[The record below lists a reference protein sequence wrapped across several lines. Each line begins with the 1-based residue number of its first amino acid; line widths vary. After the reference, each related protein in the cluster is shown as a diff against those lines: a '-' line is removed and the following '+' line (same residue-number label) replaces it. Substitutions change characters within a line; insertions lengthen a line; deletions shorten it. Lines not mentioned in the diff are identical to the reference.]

1 MADDKKINYEEI
13 NYKEILEFLN
23 KNAGKEY
30 KDPEKEG
37 LTEDEKRKYK
47 DLREKGSNICKE
59 LKKIAKLNDSCKFST
74 EIIKWLDGSNTKI
87 KNYLWLQMKCE
98 KYKDSPISISIFVE
112 KNEDKV
118 RYRICLEIKNDKAD
132 DSIMK
137 QYHSYLN
144 LPENENIVYA
154 SGSNEEGTPDNL
166 KDKKY
171 KDKYK
176 DKSTIIKE
184 LESKQ
189 LTKVQPSIYIEQS
202 PTKGNEDYEKEIKKA
217 IEELIPYYKYV
228 MEKKTNELISSKNL
242 NEEDEEKIMG
252 KFSKKEFDKNVIF
265 YGPPGTGKTY
275 TTAKRA
281 VEICKTE
288 SEKELTDYSEI
299 MEKYNELKKKN
310 RIELITFH
318 QSYGYEEFIE
328 GIKPVVSDE
337 DDESEDEKENNKESK
352 TNIKIE
358 NDIKYD
364 VVDGIF
370 KKFCDNARKA
380 IIETNNDNDND
391 IPLEAIVWK
400 VTVRGQVRE
409 ECFNNNHVR
418 IDWNFDDAGAV
429 GFVEEVKKGDI
440 IITTDGSRTRIN
452 GIAVVTDD
460 KGYTLDKEERDTTTR
475 NVKWL
480 AKNIDE
486 NIKNINKEK
495 MLHRRTVARVPN
507 MKVEDIIKLAKE
519 KNQEELSKIVIKEN
533 KDPYV
538 FIIDEI
544 NRGNISKIFGELITL
559 IETTKR
565 AGKEECISTKLPYSK
580 EEFTVPDNV
589 YIIGTMNTADRSI
602 ALIDTALRRR
612 FKFEEMLPDYHLLED
627 IFVEDKGTKV
637 NIGAMLKVIN
647 ERIKYLYDRE
657 HTIGHAVF
665 LELKEN
671 NNIDKL
677 ENIFKKSVIPLLQEY
692 FYEDYEKIRIVLGD
706 NAKDEDEQFISAVS
720 IPEDVFEDNIVD
732 IDIPEKKYTINYN
745 NFKNIMA
752 YKNISQKKDLSK
764 KISDE

>member
-1 MADDKKINYEEI
+1 MNVEFDKILDYENEEI
-13 NYKEILEFLN
+13 LKQEDLTLKFSEQKWSPQASGIEIKETILPELRKMWN
-23 KNAGKEY
+23 KLINREENSKTSNGG
-30 KDPEKEG
+30 DEKE
-37 LTEDEKRKYK
+37 T
-47 DLREKGSNICKE
+47 
-59 LKKIAKLNDSCKFST
+59 
-74 EIIKWLDGSNTKI
+74 
-87 KNYLWLQMKCE
+87 M
-98 KYKDSPISISIFVE
+98 
-112 KNEDKV
+112 
-118 RYRICLEIKNDKAD
+118 
-132 DSIMK
+132 
-137 QYHSYLN
+137 
-144 LPENENIVYA
+144 
-154 SGSNEEGTPDNL
+154 
-166 KDKKY
+166 
-171 KDKYK
+171 
-176 DKSTIIKE
+176 
-184 LESKQ
+184 
-189 LTKVQPSIYIEQS
+189 
-202 PTKGNEDYEKEIKKA
+202 
-217 IEELIPYYKYV
+217 
-228 MEKKTNELISSKNL
+228 
-242 NEEDEEKIMG
+242 
-252 KFSKKEFDKNVIF
+252 KKEFDKNVIF

-299 MEKYNELKKKN
+299 MKKYNELKKKN
-310 RIELITFH
+310 RIEFITFH

-328 GIKPVVSDE
+328 GIKPIVLNE
-337 DDESEDEKENNKESK
+337 DDESEDESENNQESK

-364 VVDGIF
+364 IVDGIF

-380 IIETNNDNDND
+380 IIETDNNNDNND

-400 VTVRGQVRE
+400 VTVRGEVRE
-409 ECFNNNHVR
+409 DCFNNNRVR

-440 IITTDGSRTRIN
+440 IITTDGSRTKIN
-452 GIAVVTDD
+452 GIAVVIDD
-460 KGYTLDKEERDTTTR
+460 KGYILAGEERDTTTR

-519 KNQEELSKIVIKEN
+519 KNQKELSKIVIKEN
-533 KDPYV
+533 KEPYV

-565 AGKEECISTKLPYSK
+565 SGEGKKECISTKLPYSN

-602 ALIDTALRRR
+602 ALMDTALRRR
-612 FKFEEMLPDYHLLED
+612 FKFEEMLPNYDLLKD
-627 IFVEDKGTKV
+627 IFVEDEGVKV

-647 ERIKYLYDRE
+647 ERIEYLYDRE

-706 NAKDEDEQFISAVS
+706 NAKDEDEQFILAVS
-720 IPEDVFEDNIVD
+720 IPKDIFEGDIGD
-732 IDIPEKKYTINYN
+732 IDIPEKKYIINYD

>member
-1 MADDKKINYEEI
+1 M
-13 NYKEILEFLN
+13 
-23 KNAGKEY
+23 
-30 KDPEKEG
+30 
-37 LTEDEKRKYK
+37 
-47 DLREKGSNICKE
+47 
-59 LKKIAKLNDSCKFST
+59 
-74 EIIKWLDGSNTKI
+74 
-87 KNYLWLQMKCE
+87 
-98 KYKDSPISISIFVE
+98 
-112 KNEDKV
+112 
-118 RYRICLEIKNDKAD
+118 
-132 DSIMK
+132 
-137 QYHSYLN
+137 
-144 LPENENIVYA
+144 
-154 SGSNEEGTPDNL
+154 
-166 KDKKY
+166 
-171 KDKYK
+171 
-176 DKSTIIKE
+176 
-184 LESKQ
+184 
-189 LTKVQPSIYIEQS
+189 
-202 PTKGNEDYEKEIKKA
+202 
-217 IEELIPYYKYV
+217 
-228 MEKKTNELISSKNL
+228 
-242 NEEDEEKIMG
+242 
-252 KFSKKEFDKNVIF
+252 KKEFDKNVIF

-299 MEKYNELKKKN
+299 MKKYNELKKKN
-310 RIELITFH
+310 RIEFITFH

-328 GIKPVVSDE
+328 GIKPIVLNE
-337 DDESEDEKENNKESK
+337 DDESEDESENNQESK

-364 VVDGIF
+364 IVDGIF

-380 IIETNNDNDND
+380 IIETDNNNDNND

-400 VTVRGQVRE
+400 VTVRGEVRE
-409 ECFNNNHVR
+409 DCFNNNRVR

-440 IITTDGSRTRIN
+440 IITTDGSRTKIN
-452 GIAVVTDD
+452 GIAVVIDD
-460 KGYTLDKEERDTTTR
+460 KGYILAGEERDTTTR

-519 KNQEELSKIVIKEN
+519 KNQKELSKIVIKEN
-533 KDPYV
+533 KEPYV

-565 AGKEECISTKLPYSK
+565 SGEGKKECISTKLPYSN

-602 ALIDTALRRR
+602 ALMDTALRRR
-612 FKFEEMLPDYHLLED
+612 FKFEEMLPNYDLLED
-627 IFVEDKGTKV
+627 IFVEDEGVKV

-647 ERIKYLYDRE
+647 ERIEYLYDRE

-706 NAKDEDEQFISAVS
+706 NAKDEDEQFILAVS
-720 IPEDVFEDNIVD
+720 IPEDVFEGNIGD
-732 IDIPEKKYTINYN
+732 IDIPEKKYIINYD
-745 NFKNIMA
+745 NFKNIMT

>member
-1 MADDKKINYEEI
+1 MDKIEALLLSWNPENLDW
-13 NYKEILEFLN
+13 NYKEAYLKVKNGEKYEIDWRTSRKNGVEEKTEVFLIKLGDEEPKGIIAHGHVTEEPYLEGERYYVNVEFDKILDYKNEEILKQEDLMLKFSEQKWSPQASGIEIKETILPELRKMWN
-23 KNAGKEY
+23 KLINREENSKTSNGG
-30 KDPEKEG
+30 DEKE
-37 LTEDEKRKYK
+37 T
-47 DLREKGSNICKE
+47 
-59 LKKIAKLNDSCKFST
+59 
-74 EIIKWLDGSNTKI
+74 
-87 KNYLWLQMKCE
+87 M
-98 KYKDSPISISIFVE
+98 
-112 KNEDKV
+112 
-118 RYRICLEIKNDKAD
+118 
-132 DSIMK
+132 
-137 QYHSYLN
+137 
-144 LPENENIVYA
+144 
-154 SGSNEEGTPDNL
+154 
-166 KDKKY
+166 
-171 KDKYK
+171 
-176 DKSTIIKE
+176 
-184 LESKQ
+184 
-189 LTKVQPSIYIEQS
+189 
-202 PTKGNEDYEKEIKKA
+202 
-217 IEELIPYYKYV
+217 
-228 MEKKTNELISSKNL
+228 
-242 NEEDEEKIMG
+242 
-252 KFSKKEFDKNVIF
+252 KKEFDKNVIF

-299 MEKYNELKKKN
+299 MKKYNELKKKN
-310 RIELITFH
+310 RIEFITFH

-328 GIKPVVSDE
+328 GIKPIVLNE
-337 DDESEDEKENNKESK
+337 DDESEDESENNQESK

-364 VVDGIF
+364 IVDGIF

-380 IIETNNDNDND
+380 IIETDNNNDNNDNND

-400 VTVRGQVRE
+400 VTVRGEVRE
-409 ECFNNNHVR
+409 DCFNNNRVR

-440 IITTDGSRTRIN
+440 IITTDGSRTKIN
-452 GIAVVTDD
+452 GIAVVIDD
-460 KGYTLDKEERDTTTR
+460 KGYILAGEERDTTTR
-475 NVKWL
+475 SVKWL

-519 KNQEELSKIVIKEN
+519 KNQKELSKIVIKEN
-533 KDPYV
+533 KEPYV

-565 AGKEECISTKLPYSK
+565 SGEGKKECISTKLPYSN

-602 ALIDTALRRR
+602 ALMDTALRRR
-612 FKFEEMLPDYHLLED
+612 FKFEEMLPNYDLLKD
-627 IFVEDKGTKV
+627 IFVEDEGVKV

-647 ERIKYLYDRE
+647 ERIEYLYDRE

-692 FYEDYEKIRIVLGD
+692 FYEDYDKIRLILGD
-706 NAKDEDEQFISAVS
+706 NAKDEDEQFIFAES
-720 IPEDVFEDNIVD
+720 IKPKDVFEGDIGD
-732 IDIPEKKYTINYN
+732 IDIPEKKYIINYD

>member
-1 MADDKKINYEEI
+1 MENKK
-13 NYKEILEFLN
+13 
-23 KNAGKEY
+23 
-30 KDPEKEG
+30 
-37 LTEDEKRKYK
+37 
-47 DLREKGSNICKE
+47 EKGFLLGWNPNSKEWHWDYEKVYSEIQNGKKPIVGWTIPERKE
-59 LKKIAKLNDSCKFST
+59 LKVGMEVFVIKLGTAPKGIIAHGYII
-74 EIIKWLDGSNTKI
+74 EIP
-87 KNYLWLQMKCE
+87 
-98 KYKDSPISISIFVE
+98 YKH
-112 KNEDKV
+112 
-118 RYRICLEIKNDKAD
+118 EIKIEFDSIQNAD
-132 DSIMK
+132 D
-137 QYHSYLN
+137 
-144 LPENENIVYA
+144 
-154 SGSNEEGTPDNL
+154 
-166 KDKKY
+166 
-171 KDKYK
+171 
-176 DKSTIIKE
+176 
-184 LESKQ
+184 
-189 LTKVQPSIYIEQS
+189 
-202 PTKGNEDYEKEIKKA
+202 EKEIISLTELKNKFKPKA
-217 IEELIPYYKYV
+217 WDSQGEAVGSYIDETILPELRKMWNILINGDENSENLNRGD
-228 MEKKTNELISSKNL
+228 EKKT
-242 NEEDEEKIMG
+242 M
-252 KFSKKEFDKNVIF
+252 KKEFDKNVIF

-310 RIELITFH
+310 RIEFITFH

-328 GIKPVVSDE
+328 GIKPVISNE
-337 DDESEDEKENNKESK
+337 DDESEDESENNKESK

-380 IIETNNDNDND
+380 IIETNNND

-452 GIAVVTDD
+452 GIAVVTDE

-480 AKNIDE
+480 VTNIDE
-486 NIKNINKEK
+486 NIKSINKEK
-495 MLHRRTVARVPN
+495 MLQRRTVARVPN

-519 KNQEELSKIVIKEN
+519 KNPTALSKIDIKEN
-533 KDPYV
+533 KEPYI

-565 AGKEECISTKLPYSK
+565 SGEGKEECISTKLPYSK

-602 ALIDTALRRR
+602 ALMDTALRRR
-612 FKFEEMLPDYHLLED
+612 FKFEEMLPNYDLLKD
-627 IFVEDKGTKV
+627 IFVEDEGVKV
-637 NIGAMLKVIN
+637 NIGAMLKTIN
-647 ERIKYLYDRE
+647 ERIEYLYDRE

-692 FYEDYEKIRIVLGD
+692 FYEDYEKIRLILGD
-706 NAKDEDEQFISAVS
+706 NAKDEDEQFIFAES
-720 IPEDVFEDNIVD
+720 IKPKDVFEGD
-732 IDIPEKKYTINYN
+732 IGDMDIPEKKYIINYE
-745 NFKNIMA
+745 NFRNIMA
-752 YKNISQKKDLSK
+752 YKNISKKL
-764 KISDE
+764 SDE

>member
-1 MADDKKINYEEI
+1 MEKIKETQEILNKKELCLLFSWNPKKSGWTVEKYKEAHLKVKNGEKYLIRDWKCIRKNEVEKETEVFIVKIGDEEPKGIIGHGYIKTLPTKKYDDDKKWRVDIEIDKLLDYENEELLKQEKLRDKFPEQKWNPEGSGIEIKETVVPELKEMWSKLINREE
-13 NYKEILEFLN
+13 NSKTSN
-23 KNAGKEY
+23 GG
-30 KDPEKEG
+30 DEKE
-37 LTEDEKRKYK
+37 TM
-47 DLREKGSNICKE
+47 
-59 LKKIAKLNDSCKFST
+59 
-74 EIIKWLDGSNTKI
+74 
-87 KNYLWLQMKCE
+87 KN
-98 KYKDSPISISIFVE
+98 
-112 KNEDKV
+112 
-118 RYRICLEIKNDKAD
+118 
-132 DSIMK
+132 
-137 QYHSYLN
+137 
-144 LPENENIVYA
+144 
-154 SGSNEEGTPDNL
+154 
-166 KDKKY
+166 
-171 KDKYK
+171 
-176 DKSTIIKE
+176 
-184 LESKQ
+184 
-189 LTKVQPSIYIEQS
+189 
-202 PTKGNEDYEKEIKKA
+202 
-217 IEELIPYYKYV
+217 
-228 MEKKTNELISSKNL
+228 
-242 NEEDEEKIMG
+242 
-252 KFSKKEFDKNVIF
+252 EFDKNVIF

-310 RIELITFH
+310 RIEFITFH

-328 GIKPVVSDE
+328 GIKPIVLNE
-337 DDESEDEKENNKESK
+337 DDESEDESENNQESK

-364 VVDGIF
+364 IVDGIF

-380 IIETNNDNDND
+380 IIETDNNNDNND

-400 VTVRGQVRE
+400 VTVRDEVRE
-409 ECFNNNHVR
+409 DCFNNNRVR

-440 IITTDGSRTRIN
+440 IITTDGSRTKIN

-460 KGYTLDKEERDTTTR
+460 KGYTLDKEKRDTTTR

-519 KNQEELSKIVIKEN
+519 KNQKELSKIVIKEN
-533 KDPYV
+533 KEPYV

-565 AGKEECISTKLPYSK
+565 SGEGKKECISTKLPYSK

-602 ALIDTALRRR
+602 ALMDTALRRR

-647 ERIKYLYDRE
+647 ERIEYLYDRE

-720 IPEDVFEDNIVD
+720 IPEDVFEGNIDD
-732 IDIPEKKYTINYN
+732 IDIPEKKYIINYD

>member
-1 MADDKKINYEEI
+1 MENKKEKGFLLGWNPNSKEWHWDYEKVYSEIQNGKKPIVGWTIPERKELKVGMEVFVIKLGTAPKGIIAHGYIIEIPYKHEIKIEFDSIQNADDKKEI
-13 NYKEILEFLN
+13 IS
-23 KNAGKEY
+23 
-30 KDPEKEG
+30 
-37 LTEDEKRKYK
+37 LTELKNKFKPKAWDSQGEAVGSYIDETI
-47 DLREKGSNICKE
+47 LPE
-59 LKKIAKLNDSCKFST
+59 LKEMWSKLINGDKNT
-74 EIIKWLDGSNTKI
+74 ETRDGGD
-87 KNYLWLQMKCE
+87 E
-98 KYKDSPISISIFVE
+98 G
-112 KNEDKV
+112 
-118 RYRICLEIKNDKAD
+118 
-132 DSIMK
+132 
-137 QYHSYLN
+137 
-144 LPENENIVYA
+144 EN
-154 SGSNEEGTPDNL
+154 
-166 KDKKY
+166 
-171 KDKYK
+171 
-176 DKSTIIKE
+176 
-184 LESKQ
+184 
-189 LTKVQPSIYIEQS
+189 
-202 PTKGNEDYEKEIKKA
+202 
-217 IEELIPYYKYV
+217 
-228 MEKKTNELISSKNL
+228 M
-242 NEEDEEKIMG
+242 
-252 KFSKKEFDKNVIF
+252 KKEFDKNVIF

-281 VEICKTE
+281 VEICKNE
-288 SEKELTDYSEI
+288 SEEDLTDYSEI
-299 MEKYNELKKKN
+299 MKKYNELKENN
-310 RIELITFH
+310 RIEFITFH

-328 GIKPVVSDE
+328 GIKPVVSNE
-337 DDESEDEKENNKESK
+337 DYESEDESENKQELK

-380 IIETNNDNDND
+380 IIETHDNDD
-391 IPLEAIVWK
+391 VSPEAIVWK
-400 VTVRGQVRE
+400 VTVRNNVIKD
-409 ECFNNNHVR
+409 CFENSRVR

-440 IITTDGSRTRIN
+440 IITTDGSRTKIN
-452 GIAVVTDD
+452 GIAVVIDD
-460 KGYTLDKEERDTTTR
+460 KGYILAGEERDTTTR

-559 IETTKR
+559 IEPTKR
-565 AGKEECISTKLPYSK
+565 SGKKECISTKLPYSK
-580 EEFTVPDNV
+580 EEFTIPDNV

-602 ALIDTALRRR
+602 ALMDTALRRR
-612 FKFEEMLPDYHLLED
+612 FKFEEMLPNYDLLKD
-627 IFVEDKGTKV
+627 IFVEDEGVKV

-647 ERIKYLYDRE
+647 ERIEYLYDRE

-706 NAKDEDEQFISAVS
+706 NAKDEDEQFILAVS
-720 IPEDVFEDNIVD
+720 IPKDIFEGDIGD
-732 IDIPEKKYTINYN
+732 IDIPEKKYIINYD

>member
-1 MADDKKINYEEI
+1 MENKKETQEILNKKELCLLFSWNPKKSGWTVEKYKEACLKVKNGEKYLIRDWKCIRKNEVEKETEVFIVKIGDEEPKGIIGHGYIKTLPTKKYDDDKKWRVDIEIDKLLDYENEELLKQEKLRDKFPEQKWNPEGSGIEIKETVVPELKEMWSKLINREE
-13 NYKEILEFLN
+13 NSKTSN
-23 KNAGKEY
+23 GG
-30 KDPEKEG
+30 DEKE
-37 LTEDEKRKYK
+37 T
-47 DLREKGSNICKE
+47 
-59 LKKIAKLNDSCKFST
+59 
-74 EIIKWLDGSNTKI
+74 
-87 KNYLWLQMKCE
+87 M
-98 KYKDSPISISIFVE
+98 
-112 KNEDKV
+112 
-118 RYRICLEIKNDKAD
+118 
-132 DSIMK
+132 
-137 QYHSYLN
+137 
-144 LPENENIVYA
+144 
-154 SGSNEEGTPDNL
+154 
-166 KDKKY
+166 
-171 KDKYK
+171 
-176 DKSTIIKE
+176 
-184 LESKQ
+184 
-189 LTKVQPSIYIEQS
+189 
-202 PTKGNEDYEKEIKKA
+202 
-217 IEELIPYYKYV
+217 
-228 MEKKTNELISSKNL
+228 
-242 NEEDEEKIMG
+242 
-252 KFSKKEFDKNVIF
+252 KKEFDKNVIF

-299 MEKYNELKKKN
+299 MKKYNELKKKN
-310 RIELITFH
+310 RIEFITFH

-328 GIKPVVSDE
+328 GIKPIVLNE
-337 DDESEDEKENNKESK
+337 DDESEDESENNQESK

-364 VVDGIF
+364 IVDGIF

-380 IIETNNDNDND
+380 IIETDNNNDNND

-400 VTVRGQVRE
+400 VTVRGEVRE
-409 ECFNNNHVR
+409 DCFNNNRVR

-440 IITTDGSRTRIN
+440 IITTDGSRTKIN
-452 GIAVVTDD
+452 GIAVVIDD
-460 KGYTLDKEERDTTTR
+460 KGYILAGEERDTTTR

-519 KNQEELSKIVIKEN
+519 KNQKELSKIVIKEN
-533 KDPYV
+533 KEPYV

-565 AGKEECISTKLPYSK
+565 SGEGKKECISTKLPYSN

-602 ALIDTALRRR
+602 ALMDTALRRR
-612 FKFEEMLPDYHLLED
+612 FKFEEMLPNYDLLKD
-627 IFVEDKGTKV
+627 IFVEDEGVKV

-647 ERIKYLYDRE
+647 ERIEYLYDRE

-706 NAKDEDEQFISAVS
+706 NAKDEDEQFILAVS
-720 IPEDVFEDNIVD
+720 IPKDIFEGDIGD
-732 IDIPEKKYTINYN
+732 IDIPEKKYIINYD

>member
-1 MADDKKINYEEI
+1 MEKIKETQEILNKKELCLLFSWNPKKSGWTVEKYKEAHLKVKNGEKYLIRDWKCIRKNEVEKETEVFIVKIGDEEPKGIIGHGYIKTLPTKKYDDDKKWRVDIEIDKLLDYENEELLKQEKLRDKFPEQKWNPEGSGIEIKETVVPELKEMWSKLINREE
-13 NYKEILEFLN
+13 NSKTSN
-23 KNAGKEY
+23 GG
-30 KDPEKEG
+30 DEKE
-37 LTEDEKRKYK
+37 TM
-47 DLREKGSNICKE
+47 
-59 LKKIAKLNDSCKFST
+59 
-74 EIIKWLDGSNTKI
+74 
-87 KNYLWLQMKCE
+87 KN
-98 KYKDSPISISIFVE
+98 
-112 KNEDKV
+112 
-118 RYRICLEIKNDKAD
+118 
-132 DSIMK
+132 
-137 QYHSYLN
+137 
-144 LPENENIVYA
+144 
-154 SGSNEEGTPDNL
+154 
-166 KDKKY
+166 
-171 KDKYK
+171 
-176 DKSTIIKE
+176 
-184 LESKQ
+184 
-189 LTKVQPSIYIEQS
+189 
-202 PTKGNEDYEKEIKKA
+202 
-217 IEELIPYYKYV
+217 
-228 MEKKTNELISSKNL
+228 
-242 NEEDEEKIMG
+242 
-252 KFSKKEFDKNVIF
+252 EFDKNVIF

-310 RIELITFH
+310 RIEFITFH

-328 GIKPVVSDE
+328 GIKPIVLNE
-337 DDESEDEKENNKESK
+337 DDESEDESENNQESK

-364 VVDGIF
+364 IVDGIF

-380 IIETNNDNDND
+380 IIETDNNNDNND

-400 VTVRGQVRE
+400 VTVRDEVRE
-409 ECFNNNHVR
+409 DCFNNNRVR

-440 IITTDGSRTRIN
+440 IITTDGSRTKIN

-480 AKNIDE
+480 AKNINE

-519 KNQEELSKIVIKEN
+519 KNQKELSKIVIKEN
-533 KDPYV
+533 KEPYV

-565 AGKEECISTKLPYSK
+565 SGEGKKECISTKLPYSK

-602 ALIDTALRRR
+602 ALMDTALRRR

-647 ERIKYLYDRE
+647 ERIEYLYDRE

-671 NNIDKL
+671 NNIEKL

-692 FYEDYEKIRIVLGD
+692 FYEDYDKIRIVLGD

-720 IPEDVFEDNIVD
+720 IPEDVLEGNIGD
-732 IDIPEKKYTINYN
+732 IDIPEKKYIINYD

>member
-1 MADDKKINYEEI
+1 MDNKKVKALLLSWNPENPDW
-13 NYKEILEFLN
+13 NYKEAYLKVKNGEKSETDWRTKRTDGVEENTEVFLIKIGNEEPKGIIAHGYVTEEPYLENGIHYVEVEFDKILDYEN
-23 KNAGKEY
+23 
-30 KDPEKEG
+30 EK
-37 LTEDEKRKYK
+37 
-47 DLREKGSNICKE
+47 
-59 LKKIAKLNDSCKFST
+59 
-74 EIIKWLDGSNTKI
+74 IIKQSDLMNKLPEQDWKLRASGI
-87 KNYLWLQMKCE
+87 
-98 KYKDSPISISIFVE
+98 
-112 KNEDKV
+112 
-118 RYRICLEIKNDKAD
+118 EIKET
-132 DSIMK
+132 I
-137 QYHSYLN
+137 
-144 LPENENIVYA
+144 LPELRKMWNKLINGEEN
-154 SGSNEEGTPDNL
+154 
-166 KDKKY
+166 
-171 KDKYK
+171 
-176 DKSTIIKE
+176 
-184 LESKQ
+184 SK
-189 LTKVQPSIYIEQS
+189 TSDGRDGE
-202 PTKGNEDYEKEIKKA
+202 T
-217 IEELIPYYKYV
+217 
-228 MEKKTNELISSKNL
+228 M
-242 NEEDEEKIMG
+242 
-252 KFSKKEFDKNVIF
+252 KKEFDKNVIF

-299 MEKYNELKKKN
+299 MKKYNELKKKN
-310 RIELITFH
+310 RIEFITFH

-328 GIKPVVSDE
+328 GIKPIVLNE
-337 DDESEDEKENNKESK
+337 DDESEDESENNQESK

-364 VVDGIF
+364 IVDGIF

-380 IIETNNDNDND
+380 IIETDNNNDNND

-400 VTVRGQVRE
+400 VTVRGEVRE
-409 ECFNNNHVR
+409 DCFNNNRVR

-460 KGYTLDKEERDTTTR
+460 KGYILAGEERDTTTR

-533 KDPYV
+533 KEPYV

-565 AGKEECISTKLPYSK
+565 VGKKECISTKLPYSN

-602 ALIDTALRRR
+602 ALMDTALRRR
-612 FKFEEMLPDYHLLED
+612 FKFEEMLPDYDLLKD
-627 IFVEDKGTKV
+627 IFVEDEGVKV

-647 ERIKYLYDRE
+647 ERIEYLYDRE

-665 LELKEN
+665 LELKES

-706 NAKDEDEQFISAVS
+706 NTKNEDEQFISAVS
-720 IPEDVFEDNIVD
+720 IPEDIFEGNIDD
-732 IDIPEKKYTINYN
+732 IDIPEKKYIINYD

-752 YKNISQKKDLSK
+752 YKNISKKKDLSE

>member
-1 MADDKKINYEEI
+1 MENTKEKGLLLTWKPEVSVWDYEKVYSEVQNGKKVKTTGWRTRAIQEVKIGMEVFIMKLGEEPKGIIAHGHVVKGPYLENETYYVDVEFDSIQNVDDE
-13 NYKEILEFLN
+13 
-23 KNAGKEY
+23 KNIIS
-30 KDPEKEG
+30 
-37 LTEDEKRKYK
+37 LTE
-47 DLREKGSNICKE
+47 
-59 LKKIAKLNDSCKFST
+59 LKNKF
-74 EIIKWLDGSNTKI
+74 
-87 KNYLWLQMKCE
+87 
-98 KYKDSPISISIFVE
+98 
-112 KNEDKV
+112 
-118 RYRICLEIKNDKAD
+118 
-132 DSIMK
+132 
-137 QYHSYLN
+137 
-144 LPENENIVYA
+144 
-154 SGSNEEGTPDNL
+154 
-166 KDKKY
+166 KDKKWDSQGDAIGSY
-171 KDKYK
+171 IDE
-176 DKSTIIKE
+176 TILPE
-184 LESKQ
+184 LRKMWNKLINEEENSK
-189 LTKVQPSIYIEQS
+189 TSD
-202 PTKGNEDYEKEIKKA
+202 GGDEKE
-217 IEELIPYYKYV
+217 
-228 MEKKTNELISSKNL
+228 T
-242 NEEDEEKIMG
+242 MG
-252 KFSKKEFDKNVIF
+252 KASKKEFDKNVIF

-288 SEKELTDYSEI
+288 SEKELTDYTEI
-299 MEKYNELKKKN
+299 MKKYNELKEKN
-310 RIELITFH
+310 RIEFITFH

-328 GIKPVVSDE
+328 GIKPIISNE
-337 DDESEDEKENNKESK
+337 DDESEGESENNQESK

-364 VVDGIF
+364 IVDGIF

-380 IIETNNDNDND
+380 IIETNNNDNND

-533 KDPYV
+533 KEPYV

-565 AGKEECISTKLPYSK
+565 AGKEECISTKLPYSN

-602 ALIDTALRRR
+602 ALMDTALRRR
-612 FKFEEMLPDYHLLED
+612 FKFEEMLPNYDLLKD
-627 IFVEDKGTKV
+627 IFVEDKGVKV

-647 ERIKYLYDRE
+647 ERIEYLYDRE

-665 LELKEN
+665 LEKGKDN
-671 NNIDKL
+671 RIDIDINKL
-677 ENIFKKSVIPLLQEY
+677 ENIFKKSIIPLLQEY
-692 FYEDYEKIRIVLGD
+692 FYEDYDKIRLILGD
-706 NAKDEDEQFISAVS
+706 NAKDEDEQLIFAES
-720 IPEDVFEDNIVD
+720 IKPKDVFEGDIGD
-732 IDIPEKKYTINYN
+732 IDIPEKKYIIKYE
-745 NFKNIMA
+745 NFRNIMA
-752 YKNISQKKDLSK
+752 YKNISKKL
-764 KISDE
+764 SDE

>member
-1 MADDKKINYEEI
+1 MENKK
-13 NYKEILEFLN
+13 
-23 KNAGKEY
+23 
-30 KDPEKEG
+30 
-37 LTEDEKRKYK
+37 
-47 DLREKGSNICKE
+47 EKGFLLGWNPNSKEWHWDYEKVYSEIQNGKKPIVGWTIPERKE
-59 LKKIAKLNDSCKFST
+59 LKVGMEVFVIKLGMAPKGIIAHGYII
-74 EIIKWLDGSNTKI
+74 EIP
-87 KNYLWLQMKCE
+87 
-98 KYKDSPISISIFVE
+98 YKH
-112 KNEDKV
+112 
-118 RYRICLEIKNDKAD
+118 EIKIEFDSIQNAD
-132 DSIMK
+132 D
-137 QYHSYLN
+137 
-144 LPENENIVYA
+144 
-154 SGSNEEGTPDNL
+154 
-166 KDKKY
+166 
-171 KDKYK
+171 
-176 DKSTIIKE
+176 
-184 LESKQ
+184 
-189 LTKVQPSIYIEQS
+189 
-202 PTKGNEDYEKEIKKA
+202 EKEIISLTELKNKFKPKA
-217 IEELIPYYKYV
+217 WDSQGEAVGSYIDETILPELKEMWSKLINGDEDSENLNRGD
-228 MEKKTNELISSKNL
+228 EKKT
-242 NEEDEEKIMG
+242 M
-252 KFSKKEFDKNVIF
+252 KKEFDKNVIF

-281 VEICKTE
+281 VAICDKIAE
-288 SEKELTDYSEI
+288 EDLTDYTEV
-299 MEKYNELKKKN
+299 MKRYNELKEKN
-310 RIELITFH
+310 RIEFITFH

-328 GIKPVVSDE
+328 GIKPIVLNE
-337 DDESEDEKENNKESK
+337 DDESEDESENKQELK

-380 IIETNNDNDND
+380 IIETDNDNKD

-400 VTVRGQVRE
+400 VTVRDEVRE
-409 ECFNNNHVR
+409 DCFNNNRVR

-460 KGYTLDKEERDTTTR
+460 KGYILAGEERDTTTR

-533 KDPYV
+533 KEPYV

-565 AGKEECISTKLPYSK
+565 SGKKECISTKLPYSTEK
-580 EEFTVPDNV
+580 FTLPDNV

-602 ALIDTALRRR
+602 ALMDTALRRR
-612 FKFEEMLPDYHLLED
+612 FKFEEMLPDYDLLKD
-627 IFVEDKGTKV
+627 IFVEDKETKV

-647 ERIKYLYDRE
+647 ERIEYLYDRE

-665 LELKEN
+665 LEKMEN
-671 NNIDKL
+671 DKIDIDINKL
-677 ENIFKKSVIPLLQEY
+677 ENIFKKNIIPLLQEY

-706 NAKDEDEQFISAVS
+706 NAKDEDEQFILAVS
-720 IPEDVFEDNIVD
+720 IPKDIFEGDIGD
-732 IDIPEKKYTINYN
+732 IDIPEKKYIINYD

-752 YKNISQKKDLSK
+752 YKNISKKL
-764 KISDE
+764 SDE

>member
-1 MADDKKINYEEI
+1 MEEIKETQERLNKKNLSLIFAWDLEESKWTAEKYKEACLKVKNAEKYLIRDWKCGRKDEIEKGTEVFIIKVGAEPKGIIGHGYIKTLPTKKYDEDKKWWVDIEFDKLLDYENE
-13 NYKEILEFLN
+13 KIL
-23 KNAGKEY
+23 K
-30 KDPEKEG
+30 
-37 LTEDEKRKYK
+37 TEDLI
-47 DLREKGSNICKE
+47 D
-59 LKKIAKLNDSCKFST
+59 KLSEQNWKNG
-74 EIIKWLDGSNTKI
+74 IQNPGTKI
-87 KNYLWLQMKCE
+87 KETVVPRLRKIWSKLINGDE
-98 KYKDSPISISIFVE
+98 NSE
-112 KNEDKV
+112 N
-118 RYRICLEIKNDKAD
+118 
-132 DSIMK
+132 
-137 QYHSYLN
+137 LN
-144 LPENENIVYA
+144 R
-154 SGSNEEGTPDNL
+154 GD
-166 KDKKY
+166 
-171 KDKYK
+171 
-176 DKSTIIKE
+176 
-184 LESKQ
+184 
-189 LTKVQPSIYIEQS
+189 
-202 PTKGNEDYEKEIKKA
+202 EKET
-217 IEELIPYYKYV
+217 
-228 MEKKTNELISSKNL
+228 M
-242 NEEDEEKIMG
+242 
-252 KFSKKEFDKNVIF
+252 KKEFDKNVIF

-288 SEKELTDYSEI
+288 SEEDLTDYTEV
-299 MEKYNELKKKN
+299 MKKYNELKKKN
-310 RIELITFH
+310 RIEFITFH

-328 GIKPVVSDE
+328 GIKPIVLNE
-337 DDESEDEKENNKESK
+337 DDESEDESENNKESK

-380 IIETNNDNDND
+380 IIETNNND

-480 AKNIDE
+480 ATNIDE
-486 NIKNINKEK
+486 NIKSINKEK
-495 MLHRRTVARVPN
+495 MLQRRTVARVPN

-519 KNQEELSKIVIKEN
+519 KNPTALSKIDIKEN
-533 KDPYV
+533 KEPYV

-565 AGKEECISTKLPYSK
+565 SGEGKEECISTKLPYSN

-602 ALIDTALRRR
+602 ALMDTALRRR
-612 FKFEEMLPDYHLLED
+612 FKFEEMLPNYHLLKD
-627 IFVEDKGTKV
+627 IFVEDEGVKV
-637 NIGAMLKVIN
+637 NIGTMLKAIN
-647 ERIKYLYDRE
+647 ERIEYLYDRE

-720 IPEDVFEDNIVD
+720 IPEDVFEGNIGD
-732 IDIPEKKYTINYN
+732 IDIPEKKYIIKYE
-745 NFKNIMA
+745 NFRNIMA
-752 YKNISQKKDLSK
+752 YKNISKKL
-764 KISDE
+764 SDE

>member
-1 MADDKKINYEEI
+1 MENKK
-13 NYKEILEFLN
+13 
-23 KNAGKEY
+23 
-30 KDPEKEG
+30 
-37 LTEDEKRKYK
+37 
-47 DLREKGSNICKE
+47 EKGLLLTWK
-59 LKKIAKLNDSCKFST
+59 
-74 EIIKWLDGSNTKI
+74 
-87 KNYLWLQMKCE
+87 
-98 KYKDSPISISIFVE
+98 
-112 KNEDKV
+112 
-118 RYRICLEIKNDKAD
+118 
-132 DSIMK
+132 
-137 QYHSYLN
+137 
-144 LPENENIVYA
+144 PEV
-154 SGSNEEGTPDNL
+154 S
-166 KDKKY
+166 
-171 KDKYK
+171 
-176 DKSTIIKE
+176 
-184 LESKQ
+184 
-189 LTKVQPSIYIEQS
+189 VW
-202 PTKGNEDYEKEIKKA
+202 DYEKVYSEIQNGKKVKTTGWRTRTLQEVKIGMEVFIMKLGEEPKGIIA
-217 IEELIPYYKYV
+217 HGHVVKGLYLKNETYYVDIEFDSVQNADDEKDIISLTELKNKFKTKTWDSQGDAVGSYIDETILPELKE
-228 MEKKTNELISSKNL
+228 MWSKLINGEKNTETRDGG
-242 NEEDEEKIMG
+242 DEGENM
-252 KFSKKEFDKNVIF
+252 KKEFDKNVIF

-281 VEICKTE
+281 VEICKNE
-288 SEKELTDYSEI
+288 SEEDLTDYSEI
-299 MEKYNELKKKN
+299 MKKYNELKENN
-310 RIELITFH
+310 RIEFITFH

-328 GIKPVVSDE
+328 GIKPVVSNE
-337 DDESEDEKENNKESK
+337 DYESEDESENKQELK

-380 IIETNNDNDND
+380 IIETHDNDD
-391 IPLEAIVWK
+391 VSPEAIVWK
-400 VTVRGQVRE
+400 VTVRNNVIKD
-409 ECFNNNHVR
+409 CFENSRVR

-460 KGYTLDKEERDTTTR
+460 KGYTLDKEKRDTTTR

-519 KNQEELSKIVIKEN
+519 KEPEELSKIVIKEN
-533 KDPYV
+533 KEPYV

-602 ALIDTALRRR
+602 ALMDTALRRR

-647 ERIKYLYDRE
+647 ERIEYIYDRE

-692 FYEDYEKIRIVLGD
+692 FYEDYEKIRLILGD
-706 NAKDEDEQFISAVS
+706 NAKDEDEQFIFAES
-720 IPEDVFEDNIVD
+720 IKPKDVFEGDIGD
-732 IDIPEKKYTINYN
+732 IDIPDKKYIIKHE
-745 NFKNIMA
+745 NFRNIMA
-752 YKNISQKKDLSK
+752 YKNISKKL
-764 KISDE
+764 SDE